1 MQNQFNKIMDIGE
14 QMLICGAE
22 VHRVEDSMQRMCS
35 AIGFTRT
42 DVFII
47 TSSMVVTVY
56 TENENFTQ
64 TRRIQSTG
72 TNLEKLHRLNS
83 LSRKICERTIGESE
97 LDAEIKH
104 INATKQPPL
113 WIKCLSYFVI
123 AGAFAVFFGGGI
135 VDFACAAI
143 IGLLL
148 CLLTELLE
156 KAMPNKFFI
165 KFTGSFLI
173 TLGAYAFMR
182 LGVTNSMD
190 KVIIGNIMLL
200 IPGVGVINSLRDL
213 LVGDSIAGLLRLI
226 EALLLAFSI
235 AAGYFLFVFLMGG
248 RII

>member
-1 MQNQFNKIMDIGE
+1 MDIGE

-22 VHRVEDSMQRMCS
+22 VHRVEDSMQRMCA
-35 AIGFTRT
+35 AIGFKRT

-64 TRRIQSTG
+64 TRRIKSTG
-72 TNLEKLHRLNS
+72 TNLEKLHRLNA
-83 LSRKICERTIGESE
+83 LSRKICACAIGESE
-97 LDAEIKH
+97 IDAEMEH
-104 INATKQPPL
+104 ISATKQPPL
-113 WIKCLSYFVI
+113 WVKCLSYLVI

-135 VDFACAAI
+135 VDFACAAV

-156 KAMPNKFFI
+156 RTMPNKFFV
-165 KFTGSFLI
+165 KFAGSFLI
-173 TLGAYAFMR
+173 TLCAYAFMR
-182 LGVTNSMD
+182 FGAVASMD

-200 IPGVGVINSLRDL
+200 IPGVGLINSLRDL

-248 RII
+248 AII